1 MIKNCFAHD
10 KKSISAKQFSILIS
24 EIYYFVS
31 NSIISLLLFTNLVI

>member
-10 KKSISAKQFSILIS
+10 KKSISAKQFSNCL
-24 EIYYFVS
+24 YLVS